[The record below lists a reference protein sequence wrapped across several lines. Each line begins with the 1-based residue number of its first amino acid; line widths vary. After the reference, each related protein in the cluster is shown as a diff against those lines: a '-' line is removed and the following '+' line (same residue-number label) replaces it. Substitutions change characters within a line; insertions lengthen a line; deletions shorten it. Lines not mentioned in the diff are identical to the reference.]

1 MKKILNLWVFLL
13 VFSSL
18 VFASGCRKESEEV
31 DVYAS
36 IYPVYYLAKNIAGD
50 KLNVKQVYP
59 NGVDVHE
66 YDPVTDGDMKMLLEM
81 AESKMMFYIGSGL
94 EAFIE
99 SAKKTVFEN
108 AKIKL
113 VELSENMTLYD
124 SVTEEYEKRGENGHS
139 FNCDLH
145 IWLNPVYMQIMA
157 DKIYDGLVSIDSENK
172 DYYKSNCEAI
182 KSKLNEIDLA
192 YTEALKDFEFK
203 YMMVDHDA
211 YLYLAKRY
219 GITRIRTRIDNES
232 CDISP
237 AKMIESINKI
247 KELDIK
253 YIVATKNEMVCSSV
267 NSIQSETGI
276 EIVYLDPIATLTSV
290 TADKDY
296 YILMMENLEVLK
308 KIFR

>member
-1 MKKILNLWVFLL
+1 MKKLFKIWMFILLACALAFT
-13 VFSSL
+13 
-18 VFASGCRKESEEV
+18 SGCGEEKEEV

-36 IYPVYYLAKNIAGD
+36 IYPIYYLAKNIAGD

-59 NGVDVHE
+59 SGVDVHE
-66 YDPVTDGDMKMLLEM
+66 YDPVSDGDMKMLLEM
-81 AESKMMFYIGSGL
+81 AEAKMMFYIGSGL

-108 AKIKL
+108 ANIKL
-113 VELSENMTLYD
+113 IELSENMTLYD
-124 SVTEEYEKRGENGHS
+124 STTEEYEVRGEKGHS
-139 FNCDLH
+139 MTCDLH
-145 IWLNPVYMQIMA
+145 VWLNPIYMQIMA
-157 DKIYDGLVSIDSENK
+157 DKIYDGLVSIDSENQE
-172 DYYKSNCEAI
+172 YYKNNCEQI
-182 KSKLNEIDLA
+182 KVKLNEIDVA

-276 EIVYLDPIATLTSV
+276 EIVYLDPITTLTTA

-308 KIFR
+308 KVFR